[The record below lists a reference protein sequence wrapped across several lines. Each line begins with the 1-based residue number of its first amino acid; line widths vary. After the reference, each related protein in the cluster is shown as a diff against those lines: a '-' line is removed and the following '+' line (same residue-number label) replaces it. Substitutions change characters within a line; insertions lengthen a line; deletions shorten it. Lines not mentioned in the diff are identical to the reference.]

1 MTREIKCDC
10 GWSVRS
16 DKVDELVAKAQEHA
30 RDAHNMETTR
40 EQLLNMSKP
49 V

>member
-1 MTREIKCDC
+1 MTKEIKCDC

-16 DKVDELVAKAQEHA
+16 ETDDDLVDKAQEHA
-30 RDAHNMETTR
+30 REAHHMEASR
-40 EQLLNMSKP
+40 EQLLSMARP